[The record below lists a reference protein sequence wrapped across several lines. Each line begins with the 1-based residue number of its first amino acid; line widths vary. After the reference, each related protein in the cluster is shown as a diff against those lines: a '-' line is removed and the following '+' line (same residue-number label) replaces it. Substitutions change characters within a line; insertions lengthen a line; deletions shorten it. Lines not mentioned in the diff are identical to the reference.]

1 MNFDPHILRRLLA
14 LGLFLGGTAPGWS
27 AETVSAADRAFFE
40 NKIRPVL
47 VKECFECHSADSK
60 ESKTKLKLDIPVTNA
75 GLITKVLRSAG
86 EKTPHHKPLP
96 EPVIRDFEKWIK
108 LGAPFPPIAEE
119 AADESLWAFQAITKP
134 APPKVKQAD
143 WPRDDLDRFVLARME
158 KEKLQPATAATQK
171 VLIRRL
177 YYDLTGLP
185 PSTEQVEKFVK
196 AHQRN
201 SQKATEE
208 LVDELLGSPQFGV
221 RWGRHWLDVARY
233 GESNGDDGLGRNA
246 SFPHAWRYR
255 DYVIDA
261 FNRDT
266 PYDRFLTEQIAGD
279 LLPFKNDLERDR
291 QLVATG
297 FLAIGAKPAKA
308 MNNNFDMDVVA
319 DQINVV
325 GTAIMG
331 LSVACAR
338 CHDHKHDPIPTRD
351 YYALAGIFT
360 STQTLWGKAANEGLT
375 APATPLHELKTMKR
389 EDAKPDPTL
398 AMTAGVP
405 KFDKNYDKAIAALKP
420 ELHLKLESLPK
431 GFTTKKDIK
440 FTKENTG
447 AFNGGWLEGQLKAN
461 HEAYTVSFWFRNDI
475 ENQARAVTGYFFSR
489 GPKGAKGAPGDQIGI
504 IGNHKGNPNYG
515 KLFVFNGNEGGVS
528 IPGKTVIPPRTW
540 NHLVFIREGK
550 RARLH
555 LNGNPEPEFDAEV
568 AVTTKG
574 ARDIFIGGRNDFF
587 QMTLTGNMTHFAL
600 FPRALTTGEA
610 LQLHSNSGR
619 PKGSGKVM
627 PPQKAPKAAPINLA
641 MGVREGK
648 KPANAK
654 INKNGDSKKLDAV
667 VPRGFLSAT
676 KMVNTIKVNPEQSG
690 RMELAQWLTH
700 PTHPLTARVMV
711 NRVWLHL
718 FGQPIVNTPDD
729 FGVYGAR
736 PTHPELLDH
745 LARRFMK
752 EKWSVKKLIRTIV
765 LSRTYQLG
773 SQATAAQ
780 IQADPEN
787 QWLTR
792 HNRRRLD
799 AESVRDSILQASGQL
814 NLAPR
819 HNSDVSQ
826 LDALINWPPGE
837 SAIIH
842 RPNNHRSIYLCLL
855 RHAPPLELSAF
866 DLPAGVRVMGRRHIT
881 TQPAHGLYLLNNPM
895 VVNQANLFAVK
906 LLEEASGDHA
916 ARVDWVYR
924 RVLQRDATGE
934 ELSRAIELVK
944 ETQNAL
950 DSGILKADREA
961 RAWAALCQGLLASNE
976 FRYID

>member
-1 MNFDPHILRRLLA
+1 MNRSWSISVVLFVLA
-14 LGLFLGGTAPGWS
+14 FKVVA
-27 AETVSAADRAFFE
+27 AENPTAADTTFFE

-47 VKECFECHSADSK
+47 VKECFECHSAGSK
-60 ESKTKLKLDIPVTNA
+60 ESKTKLKLDVPVTNA
-75 GLITKVLRSAG
+75 ALITRALRSAG
-86 EKTPHHKPLP
+86 KKTPHHKPLP
-96 EPVIRDFEKWIK
+96 EQIVRDFEKWIK
-108 LGAPFPPIAEE
+108 RGAPFPPIAGEV
-119 AADESLWAFQAITKP
+119 ADESLWAFQPITNP
-134 APPKVKQAD
+134 VQPKVKQAN

-158 KEKLQPATAATQK
+158 EEKLQPAADAAPN

-177 YYDLTGLP
+177 YYDLIGLP
-185 PSTEQVEKFVK
+185 PTIEQVEKFVK
-196 AHQRN
+196 AHRRN
-201 SQKATEE
+201 SPKATEE
-208 LVDELLGSPQFGV
+208 LVNELLASPQFGV

-266 PYDRFLTEQIAGD
+266 PYDRFLAEQIAGD
-279 LLPFKNDLERDR
+279 LLPFENGAERDR

-325 GTAIMG
+325 STAIMG

-360 STQTLWGKAANEGLT
+360 STQTLWGKAANEKLT

-405 KFDKNYDKAIAALKP
+405 KFDKGYDKAIAALKP
-420 ELHLKLESLPK
+420 ELHLKLESMPQ
-431 GFTTKKDIK
+431 GFTPKKDIK
-440 FTKENTG
+440 FSKENTG
-447 AFNGGWLEGQLKAN
+447 AFNGGWLEGALKEN
-461 HEAYTVSFWFRNDI
+461 IDSYTVSFWFRNDI
-475 ENQARAVTGYFFSR
+475 ENQARAVTGYLFSR
-489 GPKGAKGAPGDQIGI
+489 GPKGANGAPGDQIGI
-504 IGNHKGNPNYG
+504 GGNYMGNPNYG

-528 IPGKTVIPPRTW
+528 VLGKTVIPTRTW
-540 NHLVFIREGK
+540 NHLVFVREGK
-550 RARLH
+550 RARLY
-555 LNGNPEPEFDAEV
+555 LNGNPEPEFDTEV
-568 AVTTKG
+568 PITTKG

-587 QMTLTGNMTHFAL
+587 QMTLTGNMAQFAL
-600 FPRALTTGEA
+600 FPRALSPKEA
-610 LQLHSNSGR
+610 LQLHSASGR
-619 PKGSGKVM
+619 PKSSGKVM

-648 KPANAK
+648 KPAEAK
-654 INKNGDSKKLDAV
+654 INKNGDSKKLGAP
-667 VPRGFLSAT
+667 VPRGFLTAT
-676 KMVNTIKVNPEQSG
+676 KMANTVKVNPAQSG
-690 RMELAQWLTH
+690 RLELAQWLAH

-711 NRVWLHL
+711 NRIWLHL
-718 FGQPIVNTPDD
+718 FGQPIVDTPDD

-736 PTHPELLDH
+736 PTHPELLNH
-745 LARRFMK
+745 LARRFMA
-752 EKWSVKKLIRTIV
+752 EKWSVKKLIRAIV

-780 IQADPEN
+780 TQADPEN

-826 LDALINWPPGE
+826 LDTLINWPPGE
-837 SAIIH
+837 SAVIH

-895 VVNQANLFAVK
+895 VVNQSNLFAVQ
-906 LLEEASGDHA
+906 LLQEASGDTA
-916 ARVDWVYR
+916 TRVNWVYR
-924 RVLQRDATGE
+924 RALQRDATGE

-944 ETQNAL
+944 ETQNEL
-950 DSGILKADREA
+950 DSGTLKADRETS
-961 RAWAALCQGLLASNE
+961 AWASLCQGLLASNE

>member
-1 MNFDPHILRRLLA
+1 MVLFVLA
-14 LGLFLGGTAPGWS
+14 FKVVA
-27 AETVSAADRAFFE
+27 AEKPTAADTTFFE

-47 VKECFECHSADSK
+47 VKEGFECHSAGSK
-60 ESKTKLKLDIPVTNA
+60 ESKTKLKLDVPVINA
-75 GLITKVLRSAG
+75 ALITRALRSVG

-96 EPVIRDFEKWIK
+96 EQVIRDFEEWVKS
-108 LGAPFPPIAEE
+108 GAPFPPIVEE
-119 AADESLWAFQAITKP
+119 VTDESLWAFQPITKP
-134 APPKVKQAD
+134 ATPKGKQTD

-158 KEKLQPATAATQK
+158 KEKLQPAVDAGPK
-171 VLIRRL
+171 VLVRRL
-177 YYDLTGLP
+177 YYDLIGLP
-185 PSTEQVEKFVK
+185 PTMEQVERFVK
-196 AHQRN
+196 AHRRN
-201 SQKATEE
+201 GQKATEE
-208 LVDELLGSPQFGV
+208 LVDELLASPQFGV

-261 FNRDT
+261 FNLNT

-279 LLPFKNDLERDR
+279 LLPFENDSERDR

-325 GTAIMG
+325 STAIMG

-360 STQTLWGKAANEGLT
+360 STQTLWGKAANEKLT

-389 EDAKPDPTL
+389 EDAKPNPTL
-398 AMTAGVP
+398 AITAGVP
-405 KFDKNYDKAIAALKP
+405 KFDKSYDKAITALKP

-431 GFTTKKDIK
+431 GFTTKKDVK

-447 AFNGGWLEGQLKAN
+447 AFNGGWLEGALKEN
-461 HEAYTVSFWFRNDI
+461 IDSYTVSFWFRNDI
-475 ENQARAVTGYFFSR
+475 ENQARAVTGYLFSR

-504 IGNHKGNPNYG
+504 GGNYKGNPNYG

-528 IPGKTVIPPRTW
+528 VPGKTVIPTRTW
-540 NHLVFIREGK
+540 NHLVFVREGK
-550 RARLH
+550 HARLY
-555 LNGNPEPEFDAEV
+555 LNGNPKPEFDAEV
-568 AVTTKG
+568 PITTKG

-587 QMTLTGNMTHFAL
+587 QMTLTGNMAQFAL
-600 FPRALTTGEA
+600 FPRALNPKEA
-610 LQLHSNSGR
+610 LQLHSASGR

-648 KPANAK
+648 KPTDAK
-654 INKNGDSKKLDAV
+654 INKNGDSKKLGAV
-667 VPRGFLSAT
+667 VPRGFLTAT
-676 KMVNTIKVNPEQSG
+676 KMANMVKVNPAQSG
-690 RMELAQWLTH
+690 RLELAQWLTH

-711 NRVWLHL
+711 NRIWLHL
-718 FGQPIVNTPDD
+718 FGQPIVDTPDD

-745 LARRFMK
+745 LARRFMA
-752 EKWSVKKLIRTIV
+752 EKWSVKKLIRAIV

-780 IQADPEN
+780 VQADPEN

-826 LDALINWPPGE
+826 LDTLINWPPGE
-837 SAIIH
+837 SAVIH

-881 TQPAHGLYLLNNPM
+881 IQPAHGLYLLNNPM
-895 VVNQANLFAVK
+895 VVNQSNLFAVK
-906 LLEEASGDHA
+906 LLEEASGDTA
-916 ARVDWVYR
+916 ARVHWAYHR
-924 RVLQRDATGE
+924 TLQRDATQE
-934 ELSRAIELVK
+934 ELNRAIELVK
-944 ETQNAL
+944 RTQNEL
-950 DSGILKADREA
+950 DSRILKADRETG
-961 RAWAALCQGLLASNE
+961 AWATLCQGLLASNE
-976 FRYID
+976 FRYVD

>member
-1 MNFDPHILRRLLA
+1 MNRSWSRSIVLFVLA
-14 LGLFLGGTAPGWS
+14 FKVVAAEKPTAVDI
-27 AETVSAADRAFFE
+27 TFFE
-40 NKIRPVL
+40 KKIRPVL
-47 VKECFECHSADSK
+47 VKKCFECHSADSK
-60 ESKTKLKLDIPVTNA
+60 ESKTKLKLDAPVA
-75 GLITKVLRSAG
+75 DASLITKALRSAG
-86 EKTPHHKPLP
+86 KKTPHHKPLP
-96 EPVIRDFEKWIK
+96 EQVIRDFEEWVK

-119 AADESLWAFQAITKP
+119 VADESLWAFQPITKP
-134 APPKVKQAD
+134 ATPKVKQTD

-158 KEKLQPATAATQK
+158 EEKLQPAVDAGPK

-177 YYDLTGLP
+177 YYDLIGLP
-185 PSTEQVEKFVK
+185 PTMEQVERFVK
-196 AHQRN
+196 VHQRN
-201 SQKATEE
+201 GQKATEE
-208 LVDELLGSPQFGV
+208 LVDELLASPQFGV

-266 PYDRFLTEQIAGD
+266 PYDRFLAEQIAGD
-279 LLPFKNDLERDR
+279 LLPFENDAEHDR

-325 GTAIMG
+325 TTAIMG

-351 YYALAGIFT
+351 YYALAGIFI
-360 STQTLWGKAANEGLT
+360 STQTLWGKAANEKLT

-398 AMTAGVP
+398 AITAGVP
-405 KFDKNYDKAIAALKP
+405 KFDKGYDKVIAALKP
-420 ELHLKLESLPK
+420 ELHLKLESLPQ
-431 GFTTKKDIK
+431 GFTTKKDVK
-440 FTKENTG
+440 FTKENNG
-447 AFNGGWLEGQLKAN
+447 AFNGGWLEGALKEN
-461 HEAYTVSFWFRNDI
+461 IDSYTVSFWFRNDI
-475 ENQARAVTGYFFSR
+475 ENQARAVTGYLFSR

-504 IGNHKGNPNYG
+504 GGNYKGNPNYG

-528 IPGKTVIPPRTW
+528 VPGKTVIPTRTW
-540 NHLVFIREGK
+540 NHLVFVREGK
-550 RARLH
+550 HARLY
-555 LNGNPEPEFDAEV
+555 LNGNPKPEFDAEV
-568 AVTTKG
+568 PITTKG

-587 QMTLTGNMTHFAL
+587 QMTLTGNMAQFAL
-600 FPRALTTGEA
+600 FPRAFSPKEA
-610 LQLHSNSGR
+610 LQLHSASGR
-619 PKGSGKVM
+619 PKSSGKVM
-627 PPQKAPKAAPINLA
+627 PPQKAPKAAPVNLA

-648 KPANAK
+648 KPADAK
-654 INKNGDSKKLDAV
+654 INKNGDSKKLGAA
-667 VPRGFLSAT
+667 VPRGFLTAT
-676 KMVNTIKVNPEQSG
+676 KMANMVKVNPAQSG
-690 RMELAQWLTH
+690 RLELAQWLTH

-711 NRVWLHL
+711 NRIWLHL
-718 FGQPIVNTPDD
+718 FGQPIVDTPDD

-745 LARRFMK
+745 LARRFMA
-752 EKWSVKKLIRTIV
+752 EKWSVKKLIRAIV

-780 IQADPEN
+780 VQADPEN

-826 LDALINWPPGE
+826 LDTLINWPPGE
-837 SAIIH
+837 SAVIH

-881 TQPAHGLYLLNNPM
+881 IQPAHGLYLLNNPM
-895 VVNQANLFAVK
+895 VVNQSNLFAVK
-906 LLEEASGDHA
+906 LLEEASGDTA
-916 ARVDWVYR
+916 ARVHWAYHR
-924 RVLQRDATGE
+924 TLQRDATQE
-934 ELSRAIELVK
+934 ELNRAIELVK
-944 ETQNAL
+944 RTQNEL
-950 DSGILKADREA
+950 DSRILKADRETG
-961 RAWAALCQGLLASNE
+961 AWATLCQGLLASNE
-976 FRYID
+976 FRYVD

>member
-1 MNFDPHILRRLLA
+1 MSYRVAILFSLPLLVCQGTTLGAEVFSRVDRL
-14 LGLFLGGTAPGWS
+14 
-27 AETVSAADRAFFE
+27 FFE
-40 NKIRPVL
+40 SQIRPVL
-47 VKECFECHSADSK
+47 IKQCLECHSKNS
-60 ESKTKLKLDIPVTNA
+60 ESKLKLDAPLTVTEAENVV
-75 GLITKVLRSAG
+75 IMLRTPD
-86 EKTPHHKPLP
+86 KKPHHKPLV
-96 EPVIRDFEKWIK
+96 EQVVRDFERWVKT
-108 LGAPFPPIAEE
+108 GAPWPSTATN
-119 AADESLWAFQAITKP
+119 AKTDESLWAFQPITKL
-134 APPKVKQAD
+134 APPKVKQTD

-158 KEKLQPATAATQK
+158 KEKLQPAAAATQK

-185 PSTEQVEKFVK
+185 PSTEQVERFTK

-208 LVDELLGSPQFGV
+208 LVDELLASPQFGV

-261 FNRDT
+261 FNHDT

-279 LLPFKNDLERDR
+279 LLPYENDAERDR

-447 AFNGGWLEGQLKAN
+447 AFNGGWLEGQLKTN

-540 NHLVFIREGK
+540 NHLVFVREGK

-568 AVTTKG
+568 PVTTKG

-610 LQLHSNSGR
+610 LELHSNSGR

-654 INKNGDSKKLDAV
+654 INKNGDSKKLAAV

-676 KMVNTIKVNPEQSG
+676 KMANTIKVNPEQSG

-752 EKWSVKKLIRTIV
+752 EKWSIKKLIRTIV

-773 SQATAAQ
+773 CQATAAQ

-924 RVLQRDATGE
+924 RALQRDATDA

>member
-1 MNFDPHILRRLLA
+1 MNRFWSRSIVLLVLA
-14 LGLFLGGTAPGWS
+14 FEVGA
-27 AETVSAADRAFFE
+27 AEKPTTSDIAFFE

-47 VKECFECHSADSK
+47 VKECFECHSAGSK
-60 ESKTKLKLDIPVTNA
+60 ESKTRLKLDVAVADA
-75 GLITKVLRSAG
+75 GLITKALRSAG
-86 EKTPHHKPLP
+86 EKTPHHKLLP
-96 EPVIRDFEKWIK
+96 EQVIRDFEKWIK

-119 AADESLWAFQAITKP
+119 AADESLWAFQPITKP
-134 APPKVKQAD
+134 SPPKVKQAD

-158 KEKLQPATAATQK
+158 KEKLQPAAAAIPK

-196 AHQRN
+196 AHRRN
-201 SQKATEE
+201 SLKATEE

-279 LLPFKNDLERDR
+279 LLPYENDAERDR

-447 AFNGGWLEGQLKAN
+447 AFNGGWLEGQLKTN

-504 IGNHKGNPNYG
+504 IGNHKGNPDYG

-540 NHLVFIREGK
+540 NHLVFVREGK

-568 AVTTKG
+568 PVTTKG

-641 MGVREGK
+641 MGVRDGK

-654 INKNGDSKKLDAV
+654 INKNGDSKKLDAM

-855 RHAPPLELSAF
+855 RHAPPLGLSAF

-895 VVNQANLFAVK
+895 VVNQANLLAVK

>member
-1 MNFDPHILRRLLA
+1 MNRSWSRSIVLFVLA
-14 LGLFLGGTAPGWS
+14 FKVVAAEKPTAVDI
-27 AETVSAADRAFFE
+27 TFFE
-40 NKIRPVL
+40 KKIRPVL
-47 VKECFECHSADSK
+47 AKKCFECHSADSK
-60 ESKTKLKLDIPVTNA
+60 ESKTKLKLDAPVA
-75 GLITKVLRSAG
+75 DASLITKALRSAG
-86 EKTPHHKPLP
+86 KKTPHHKPLP
-96 EPVIRDFEKWIK
+96 EQVIRDFEEWVK

-119 AADESLWAFQAITKP
+119 VADESLWAFQPITKP
-134 APPKVKQAD
+134 ATPKVKQTD

-158 KEKLQPATAATQK
+158 EEKLQPAVDAGPK

-177 YYDLTGLP
+177 YYDLIGLP
-185 PSTEQVEKFVK
+185 PTMEQVERFVK
-196 AHQRN
+196 VHQRN
-201 SQKATEE
+201 GQKATEE
-208 LVDELLGSPQFGV
+208 LVDELLASLQFGV

-266 PYDRFLTEQIAGD
+266 PYDRFLAEQIAGD
-279 LLPFKNDLERDR
+279 LLPFENDAEHDR

-325 GTAIMG
+325 TTAIMG

-351 YYALAGIFT
+351 YYALAGIFI
-360 STQTLWGKAANEGLT
+360 STQTLWGKAANEKLT

-398 AMTAGVP
+398 AITAGVP
-405 KFDKNYDKAIAALKP
+405 KFDKGYDKVIAALKP
-420 ELHLKLESLPK
+420 ELHLKLESLPQ
-431 GFTTKKDIK
+431 GFTTKKDVK
-440 FTKENTG
+440 FTKENNG
-447 AFNGGWLEGQLKAN
+447 AFNGGWLEGALKEN
-461 HEAYTVSFWFRNDI
+461 IDSYTVSFWFRNDI
-475 ENQARAVTGYFFSR
+475 ENQARAVTGYLFSR

-504 IGNHKGNPNYG
+504 GGNYKGNPNYG

-528 IPGKTVIPPRTW
+528 VPGKTVIPTRTW
-540 NHLVFIREGK
+540 NHLVFVREGK
-550 RARLH
+550 HARLY
-555 LNGNPEPEFDAEV
+555 LNGNPKPEFDAEV
-568 AVTTKG
+568 PITTKG

-587 QMTLTGNMTHFAL
+587 QMTFTGNMAQFAL
-600 FPRALTTGEA
+600 FPRAFSPKEA
-610 LQLHSNSGR
+610 LQLHSASGR
-619 PKGSGKVM
+619 PKSSGKVM
-627 PPQKAPKAAPINLA
+627 PPQKAPKAAPVNLA

-648 KPANAK
+648 KPADAK
-654 INKNGDSKKLDAV
+654 INKNGDSKKLGAA
-667 VPRGFLSAT
+667 VPRGFLTAT
-676 KMVNTIKVNPEQSG
+676 KMANMVKVNPAQSG
-690 RMELAQWLTH
+690 RLELAQWLTH

-711 NRVWLHL
+711 NRIWLHL
-718 FGQPIVNTPDD
+718 FGQPIVDTPDD

-745 LARRFMK
+745 LARRFMA
-752 EKWSVKKLIRTIV
+752 EKWSVKKLIRAIV

-780 IQADPEN
+780 VQADPEN

-819 HNSDVSQ
+819 HNSDVGQ
-826 LDALINWPPGE
+826 LDTLINWPPGE
-837 SAIIH
+837 SAVIH

-866 DLPAGVRVMGRRHIT
+866 DLPAGVRVIGRRHIT
-881 TQPAHGLYLLNNPM
+881 IQPAHGLYLLNNPM
-895 VVNQANLFAVK
+895 VVNQSNLFAVK
-906 LLEEASGDHA
+906 LLEEASGDTA
-916 ARVDWVYR
+916 ARVHWAYHR
-924 RVLQRDATGE
+924 TLQRDATQE
-934 ELSRAIELVK
+934 ELNRAIELVK
-944 ETQNAL
+944 RTQNEL
-950 DSGILKADREA
+950 DSRILKADRETG
-961 RAWAALCQGLLASNE
+961 AWATLCQGLLASNE
-976 FRYID
+976 FRYVD

>member
-1 MNFDPHILRRLLA
+1 MNRFWSRSIVLLVLAFEVGAAEKPTATDIA
-14 LGLFLGGTAPGWS
+14 L
-27 AETVSAADRAFFE
+27 FE

-47 VKECFECHSADSK
+47 VKECFECHSAGSK
-60 ESKTKLKLDIPVTNA
+60 ESKTRLKLDVAVADA
-75 GLITKVLRSAG
+75 GLITKALRSAG
-86 EKTPHHKPLP
+86 EKTPHHKLLP
-96 EPVIRDFEKWIK
+96 EQVIRDFEKWIK

-119 AADESLWAFQAITKP
+119 AADESLWAFQPITKP

-158 KEKLQPATAATQK
+158 KEKLQPAAAAIPK

-196 AHQRN
+196 AHRRN

-279 LLPFKNDLERDR
+279 LLPYENDAERDR

-431 GFTTKKDIK
+431 GFTTKKNIK

-447 AFNGGWLEGQLKAN
+447 AFNGGWLEGQLKTN

-504 IGNHKGNPNYG
+504 IGNHKGNPDYG

-540 NHLVFIREGK
+540 NHLVFVREGK

-568 AVTTKG
+568 PVTTKG

-654 INKNGDSKKLDAV
+654 INKNGDSKKLDAM

-718 FGQPIVNTPDD
+718 FGQPIVDTPDD

-855 RHAPPLELSAF
+855 RHAPPLGLSAF

-895 VVNQANLFAVK
+895 VVNQANLLAVK

-924 RVLQRDATGE
+924 CVLQRDATGE
-934 ELSRAIELVK
+934 ELGRAIELVK
-944 ETQNAL
+944 STQNAL